1 MPRPSPALF
10 SGLLL
15 AAALALALAAVCA
28 NYQQVFATSGQT
40 FFVDADCYS
49 RMARVRAVTA
59 HPGLVLKEHDFE
71 NAPFGTRPHTT
82 VPLDYA
88 TAALAFLFKPFFG
101 SRALDL
107 AGAWISPLFG
117 LLTIAFVWS
126 WGANL
131 GSTAR
136 WLGLLVLA
144 ASPIVAHCFELGRPD
159 HQSLILACLACALGA
174 EWHLWRVPPRPDA
187 SSSSSDFPSLSASP
201 DFSHPAS
208 RIPHPSSPPSSFRL
222 WGLVSGVAWAVGLWT
237 SLYEPVILFAFT
249 VLAALVWNR
258 AIFRQRARL
267 PGLAVGGVILL
278 LALCIEGWRIDA
290 PPGFGEENAAGFFSA
305 WSRQIGELASL
316 PPWSATLYAWTGLA
330 LVAAPVLLLL
340 NRTAERPVARAN
352 LLLLV
357 AVFLL
362 TCWQVRWGYFLPL
375 VYTLSL
381 PWQFGAI
388 PPRWHLAA
396 ALAVLLGLWP
406 MAHEWL
412 LHLHPPPALQ
422 ESLAENRKDAV
433 LLREAGDFIRR
444 ATAESPSTDDPP
456 ATTILAPW
464 WLSPPLA
471 YWSGQPAIAG
481 SSHEAL
487 PGTVDVARFFM
498 ATDARQAAAIL
509 ARRRVRWVVAY
520 EPSRVQSTSADLLG
534 LIPPPPRFMDLVL
547 YEHPPFAPR
556 YLRLAMVNPYF
567 KIYEVR
573 VGSLPHE

>member
-1 MPRPSPALF
+1 M
-10 SGLLL
+10 
-15 AAALALALAAVCA
+15 CA
-28 NYQQVFATSGQT
+28 NYRQTFAAPGQT

-49 RMARVRAVTA
+49 RMTRVRAVTE

-82 VPLDYA
+82 IPLDDA

-101 SRALDL
+101 LRALDL
-107 AGAWISPLFG
+107 AGAWISPVFG
-117 LLTIAFVWS
+117 LLTITFVWY
-126 WGANL
+126 WGTNL
-131 GSTAR
+131 CSPAR

-159 HQSLILACLACALGA
+159 HQSLILACMACALAA
-174 EWHLWRVPPRPDA
+174 EWHLWRFQPLQEVAP
-187 SSSSSDFPSLSASP
+187 SSSSLSPQSA
-201 DFSHPAS
+201 HPV
-208 RIPHPSSPPSSFRL
+208 SFQL
-222 WGLVSGVAWAVGLWT
+222 WGLVSGASWAIGLWT
-237 SLYEPVILFAFT
+237 SLYEPVILLAFILLAT
-249 VLAALVWNR
+249 VVWNR
-258 AIFRQRARL
+258 AIFRQRVRL
-267 PGLAVGGVILL
+267 PGLAVAGMILL
-278 LALCIEGWRIDA
+278 LALWIEGWRIDA
-290 PPGFGEENAAGFFSA
+290 PPGFGEGNAAEFFSA

-316 PPWSATLYAWTGLA
+316 PPWSVTLYAWTGFA
-330 LVAAPVLLLL
+330 LIAAPVLLFL
-340 NRTAERPVARAN
+340 NHTAERPIALAN

-357 AVFLL
+357 TVFLL

-375 VYTLSL
+375 VYALSL

-388 PPRWHLAA
+388 STRWHLPAA
-396 ALAVLLGLWP
+396 FAVLLGLWP

-412 LHLHPPPALQ
+412 LHLQPPPALQ
-422 ESLAENRKDAV
+422 ESLAESRKDAA
-433 LLREAGDFIRR
+433 LLREAADFIRQS
-444 ATAESPSTDDPP
+444 TAQSPSTDDPP
-456 ATTILAPW
+456 ATTVLAPW

-487 PGTVDVARFFM
+487 PGTVDVARFYM

-509 ARRRVRWVVAY
+509 ERRRVRWVVAY

-534 LIPPPPRFMDLVL
+534 LNPPPPRFMDLVL
-547 YEHPPFAPR
+547 YEHPSFAPR

-573 VGSLPHE
+573 VGSLPHD